1 MTHTGM
7 PGMTDGDEGHGR
19 PSLDRAQIALRRE
32 GTGGLPLIAAA
43 LGALLL
49 AAAFLLGKGQAP
61 QLFRS
66 YLLNWVYFTILA
78 LGGLFFVILQHLTR
92 AGWSVVV
99 RRLAEAVGATLPVM
113 ALLFVPLAFGV
124 RAVYPWANG
133 AAAHDPVVALKSA
146 WLAPGPWV
154 VRAAVYLVL
163 WALLGWWFWRQS
175 ERQDRMG
182 ALAITR
188 RMQAVSAPAM
198 MAFGIT
204 LTLAA
209 FDWIMSLTP
218 RWYSTVFGGYLF
230 GGLAMSAFALLILL
244 ALLLQGRGAL
254 EGVVTM
260 EHFHDLGKLMFAFVV
275 FWVYIAFSQFMLQWY
290 ANIPEEANWFAERL
304 NHGWLPLS
312 RALVVGHFVVP
323 FFFLLLRDVKRHRIG
338 LWVSALWLLL
348 MEWLDLY
355 WLIMP
360 GLYHEGPRL
369 HLLDVLTFLAL
380 GLLFVGALAWTLRRR
395 ALVPVNDP
403 RLVESLAFENT

>member
-1 MTHTGM
+1 MSHSGM
-7 PGMTDGDEGHGR
+7 PHADDPHAR
-19 PSLDRAQIALRRE
+19 PSLDGARVNLRRE
-32 GTGGLPLIAAA
+32 GSGGLPLIAGA
-43 LGALLL
+43 LGAVLL
-49 AAAFLLGKGQAP
+49 AVAFVLGKGQAP

-66 YLLNWVYFTILA
+66 YLLSWTYFAMLA
-78 LGGLFFVILQHLTR
+78 LGGLFFVLLHHLCR

-99 RRLAEAVGATLPVM
+99 RRLAEAVGATLPMM
-113 ALLFVPLAFGV
+113 ALLFMPLAFGIH
-124 RAVYPWANG
+124 AIYPWAG
-133 AAAHDPVVALKSA
+133 EAGAHDPVVAHKSG
-146 WLAPGPWV
+146 WLAPGPFL
-154 VRAAVYLVL
+154 VRAAVYLVV

-182 ALAITR
+182 ALALTR
-188 RMQAVSAPAM
+188 RMQTVSAPAM
-198 MAFGIT
+198 LVFGIT

-209 FDWIMSLTP
+209 FDWIMSLAP

-230 GGLAMSAFALLILL
+230 GGLAMSSFALLIVLT
-244 ALLLQGRGAL
+244 LLLQRRGAL
-254 EGVVTM
+254 DGVVTM

-275 FWVYIAFSQFMLQWY
+275 FWIYIAFSQFMLQWY

-304 NHGWLPLS
+304 HHGWLGLS

-323 FFFLLLRDVKRHRIG
+323 FFFLLLRDVKRHRAG
-338 LWVSALWLLL
+338 LWASALWLLL

-380 GLLFVGALAWTLRRR
+380 GLLFAGTLAWTLRRR

>member
-7 PGMTDGDEGHGR
+7 PSDDHGHPR
-19 PSLDRAQIALRRE
+19 PTFDRAQIALRRE
-32 GTGGLPLIAAA
+32 GTGGLPLIAGA
-43 LGALLL
+43 LGAVLL
-49 AAAFLLGKGQAP
+49 AAAFLLGKGDAP

-124 RAVYPWANG
+124 RAVYPWANE
-133 AAAHDPVVALKSA
+133 AALHDPVVAHKSA

-154 VRAAVYLVL
+154 IRGAIYLVL
-163 WALLGWWFWRQS
+163 WAFLGWWFWRQS

-182 ALAITR
+182 ALATTR
-188 RMQAVSAPAM
+188 RLQAVSAPATLV
-198 MAFGIT
+198 FGVT

-209 FDWIMSLTP
+209 FDWVMSLTP

-230 GGLAMSAFALLILL
+230 GGLAMSCFALLILL
-244 ALLLQGRGAL
+244 TLLLQRRGAL

-260 EHFHDLGKLMFAFVV
+260 EHFQDLGKLMFAFVV
-275 FWVYIAFSQFMLQWY
+275 FWAYIAFSQFMLQWY

-403 RLVESLAFENT
+403 RLVESLHFENV

>member
-7 PGMTDGDEGHGR
+7 PHGDDAHGR
-19 PSLDRAQIALRRE
+19 PSLDRAQVAFPRE
-32 GTGGLPLIAAA
+32 GLAGKLPLIAGG
-43 LGALLL
+43 LGVVLL
-49 AAAFLLGKGQAP
+49 AVAFVVGKGDPA

-66 YLLNWVYFTILA
+66 YLLNWVYFCVLG
-78 LGGLFFVILQHLTR
+78 LGGLFFTLLHHLTR

-99 RRLAEAVGATLPVM
+99 RRLAEAVAATLPVL

-124 RAVYPWANG
+124 RAVYPWASE
-133 AAAHDPVVALKSA
+133 AAAHDPVVAHKSA
-146 WLAPGPWV
+146 WLAPEPFL
-154 VRAAVYLVL
+154 VRAALYLVI
-163 WALLGWWFWRQS
+163 WSLLGWWFWRQS

-182 ALAITR
+182 AVALTR
-188 RMQAVSAPAM
+188 RMQSVSAPAM

-230 GGLAMSAFALLILL
+230 GGLAMSAFALLIVL
-244 ALLLQGRGAL
+244 ALLLQRRGVL
-254 EGVVTM
+254 GGVVTM

-275 FWVYIAFSQFMLQWY
+275 FWSYIAFSQFMLQWY

-304 NHGWLPLS
+304 HHGWLPLS
-312 RALVVGHFVVP
+312 QALVIGHFAVP
-323 FFFLLLRDVKRHRIG
+323 FFFLLMRDVKRHRGG
-338 LWVSALWLLL
+338 LWASALWLLL

-360 GLYHEGPRL
+360 GLYHEGPRI
-369 HLLDVLTFLAL
+369 HLLDVLFFLAL
-380 GLLFVGALAWTLRRR
+380 GAVFVGTLAWTLRGK

-403 RLVESLAFENT
+403 RLAESLAFENS